1 MRISDWSSDV
11 CSSDLQIPPLSVSGS
26 LANSLKLQEE
36 YAVEKITLDTV
47 DMRLKRMII
56 ERKIKC
62 IQEGK
67 ASEECE
73 GKKSPA
79 GLTSPGA
86 AASFPATLPANVVA
100 APPQRVV
107 PVVREEPLPT
117 VRRVLG
123 RDEDRV
129 AYLLFADGKEVRA
142 RVGDRVG
149 KDGRLTLTVIEV
161 NRVMVRDG
169 AKGETTLLDRKS
181 TRLNSSH

>member
-86 AASFPATLPANVVA
+86 AKS
-100 APPQRVV
+100 
-107 PVVREEPLPT
+107 EE
-117 VRRVLG
+117 RRVG
-123 RDEDRV
+123 TECVSTCRYRWSQFHEQ
-129 AYLLFADGKEVRA
+129 KESTSKYVS
-142 RVGDRVG
+142 DHTNQ
-149 KDGRLTLTVIEV
+149 K
-161 NRVMVRDG
+161 
-169 AKGETTLLDRKS
+169 KTTNNTIK
-181 TRLNSSH
+181 